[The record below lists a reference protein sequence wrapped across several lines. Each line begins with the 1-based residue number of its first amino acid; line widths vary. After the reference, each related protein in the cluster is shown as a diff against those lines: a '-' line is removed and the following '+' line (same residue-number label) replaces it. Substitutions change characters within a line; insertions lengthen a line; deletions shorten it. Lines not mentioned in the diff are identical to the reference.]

1 MSNLLSRQITIPA
14 TTENITVFSPN
25 FAYDHKWR
33 LSCRE
38 VSGNTRINITIEL
51 LHTETTED
59 LTFSVGAGGGSAIS
73 LSGPAI
79 IKVSNP
85 GGVAAILDAAIT
97 QRMPLVDLIEYDE
110 ASQAL
115 GAAYVD
121 LGSNGGKP
129 QPFYNYASLYLS
141 AAADVRVVG
150 LGGGMVLFEVLGV
163 NPQTLLLNQFRI
175 GDNNR
180 LQARGAGVN
189 AKVIWYNRR

>member
-1 MSNLLSRQITIPA
+1 
-14 TTENITVFSPN
+14 
-25 FAYDHKWR
+25 
-33 LSCRE
+33 
-38 VSGNTRINITIEL
+38 
-51 LHTETTED
+51 
-59 LTFSVGAGGGSAIS
+59 
-73 LSGPAI
+73 
-79 IKVSNP
+79 
-85 GGVAAILDAAIT
+85 
-97 QRMPLVDLIEYDE
+97 MPLVDLIEYDE

-150 LGGGMVLFEVLGV
+150 LGGGTVLFEVLGV

-189 AKVIWYNRR
+189 AKVIWYNRK